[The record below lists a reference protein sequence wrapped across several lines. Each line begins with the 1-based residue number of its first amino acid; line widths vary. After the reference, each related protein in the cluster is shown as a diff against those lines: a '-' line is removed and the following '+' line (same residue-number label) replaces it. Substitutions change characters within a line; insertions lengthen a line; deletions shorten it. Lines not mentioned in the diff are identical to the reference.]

1 MKKQIRIFLFAL
13 LLCFV
18 LSGCGIEEML
28 GETLTEQTLAAPE
41 STVES
46 SVQQVTPESASEEP
60 EKPPFSFLMASR
72 EPNVSRC

>member
-13 LLCFV
+13 LLSFV

-46 SVQQVTPESASEEP
+46 PVQQVTPESASEEP
-60 EKPPFSFLMASR
+60 EKPPFSFLAETKST
-72 EPNVSRC
+72 EKSV